1 MSLREGG
8 AVRTAPGVRARAVGA
23 SRPPATLADY
33 VAIARPD
40 HWIKHV
46 FVLPGIVFAWALVP
60 EWATQLSPGAIALG
74 LVATAAISSA
84 NYVINEWLDAPFD
97 AYHPT
102 KSARPAVAKAMNPAL
117 VYLEYALLAAF
128 GLLAAAAVSRLCL
141 FAGLLFL
148 LSGLAYN
155 VEPLRTKDRA
165 YLDVATE
172 SLNNPIRLLLR
183 WAMVAPTTLPPS
195 SLLLAYWMG
204 GAFLMAVKRLAEY
217 RTIVAAHGAEVLG
230 AYRRSFRYYTA
241 ERLLVLSFLCA
252 LLASFFI
259 AIFLIKYRIEYL
271 LSFPL
276 FALLFATYLRLGLKQ
291 GSNAQTPERLFE
303 ERLLMTVVAV
313 LVVALAVLTVV
324 DIPSLGVLSG
334 PHYIHLL

>member
-97 AYHPT
+97 GYHPT

-172 SLNNPIRLLLR
+172 SLNNPIRLLLG

>member
-1 MSLREGG
+1 MAMREDG
-8 AVRTAPGVRARAVGA
+8 AVRSAAGARAGGVGA
-23 SRPPATLADY
+23 VRPAATLADY

-46 FVLPGIVFAWALVP
+46 FVLPGLVFAWALVP
-60 EWATQLSPGAIALG
+60 DWATEVSVAAIALG
-74 LVATAAISSA
+74 LAAAALISSA

-97 AYHPT
+97 AHHPT
-102 KSARPAVAKAMNPAL
+102 KSSRPAVAKEMNPAL
-117 VYLEYALLAAF
+117 VYLEFALLATF

-141 FAGLLFL
+141 LAGMLFL
-148 LSGLAYN
+148 LSGLVYN

-172 SLNNPIRLLLR
+172 SLNNPIRLLLG
-183 WAMVAPTTLPPS
+183 WSIVAPTTLPPS
-195 SLLLAYWMG
+195 SLVLAYWMG
-204 GAFLMAVKRLAEY
+204 GAFLMTVKRLAEY
-217 RTIVAAHGAEVLG
+217 RTIVAAHGSELLG

-334 PHYIHLL
+334 PHYLHLL

>member
-1 MSLREGG
+1 MSMRGG
-8 AVRTAPGVRARAVGA
+8 AVRSAAGARAGGVGA
-23 SRPPATLADY
+23 IRPAARLADY
-33 VAIARPD
+33 VAVARPD
-40 HWIKHV
+40 HWIKHI

-60 EWATQLSPGAIALG
+60 EWATDLSLGAIVLG
-74 LVATAAISSA
+74 LAAVAAISSA

-97 AYHPT
+97 AHHPT
-102 KSARPAVAKAMNPAL
+102 KCLRPAVSKAMSPAL
-117 VYLEYALLAAF
+117 IYLEYAVLVAF

-141 FAGLLFL
+141 LAAMLFL
-148 LSGLAYN
+148 LSGLVYN

-172 SLNNPIRLLLR
+172 SLNNPIRLLLG
-183 WAMVAPTTLPPS
+183 WAIVAPTTLPPS
-195 SLLLAYWMG
+195 SLILAYWMG
-204 GAFLMAVKRLAEY
+204 GAFLMTVKRLAEY
-217 RTIVAAHGAEVLG
+217 RTIVAAHGPERLG
-230 AYRRSFRYYTA
+230 AYRRSFRHYTT
-241 ERLLVLSFLCA
+241 ERLLVLAFLCA

-313 LVVALAVLTVV
+313 LVVTLAVLTVV

-334 PHYIHLL
+334 PHYLHLL

>member
-172 SLNNPIRLLLR
+172 SLNNPIRLLLG